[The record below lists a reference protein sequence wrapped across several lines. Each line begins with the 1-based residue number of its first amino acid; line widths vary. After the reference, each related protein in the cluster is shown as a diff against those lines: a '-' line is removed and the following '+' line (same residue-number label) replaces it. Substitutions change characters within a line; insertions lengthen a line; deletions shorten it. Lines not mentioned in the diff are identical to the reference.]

1 MYNSKNFH
9 RLNKK
14 LDPKRST
21 TELGKLF
28 LNKSDQT
35 QQKTENQCQNAACER
50 KARREMEIWLKQKT
64 RLK

>member
-1 MYNSKNFH
+1 MYNSKSFH

-14 LDPKRST
+14 LDPKRSI

-35 QQKTENQCQNAACER
+35 KQKTENQCQNAACER
-50 KARREMEIWLKQKT
+50 KTRERNGNLAQTKN
-64 RLK
+64 